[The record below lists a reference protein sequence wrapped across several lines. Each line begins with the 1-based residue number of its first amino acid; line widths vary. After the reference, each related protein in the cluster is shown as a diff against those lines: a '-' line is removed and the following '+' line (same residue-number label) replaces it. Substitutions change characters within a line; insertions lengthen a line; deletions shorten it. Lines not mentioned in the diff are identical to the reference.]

1 MLSLSGII
9 TYYGSINVL
18 KGIDLEVKGKEIV
31 CLLGGNGAGKTTTMK
46 TIMGLVKPAAGEIC
60 FQGKKIS
67 GKTASQITAVGI
79 AIVPEARRIFPRL
92 SVLENLEIGT
102 YVREKTRSTL
112 SKSELASQVEED
124 LARVYQLFP
133 RLKERR
139 SQAGGTLSGGEQ
151 QMLAIGRALM
161 FRPALILMDEPSMG
175 LSPNLVDQIFEIIL
189 EINKSGASVFMV
201 EQNASMALSIAHRAY
216 VLQTGRIV
224 ASGTGRELLNS
235 EEIRSA
241 YLGG

>member
-1 MLSLSGII
+1 MI